1 MNNLKNEITL
11 FQKCIFWLLG
21 YILGIIG
28 LIIYFLLKN
37 KMENNARLVYFKK
50 GVIFSL
56 VVSIIAFIIGFL
68 TPIISSIMAF

>member
-37 KMENNARLVYFKK
+37 KTENNARLVYFKK

>member
-11 FQKCIFWLLG
+11 FQKCIFWLVG

-37 KMENNARLVYFKK
+37 KIENNARLVYFKK